1 MLLYAAGKDDARNA
15 ADRLV
20 LRSKFVA
27 VGRTFFNSLL
37 KEINVSSTLLGITT
51 IGYLLCMTL
60 YCGFLFFRNEKF
72 GKIITALVI
81 AVAAV
86 HTAGLGLR
94 WWESYQLGHGRI
106 PLTNLYEAL
115 IALGWT
121 TVLLHLY
128 IELRYKTRA
137 LGALLLP
144 IISISM
150 AYASLSPGVNSTI
163 EPLIPA
169 LQSNWLTYHVIT
181 CFLGYSAFAVSFCAA
196 IVYLFKGRGINAT
209 NPGARAGDGVFPSLA
224 RLDEIMYRMV
234 AIGFLMLS
242 LGIITGAVWANYAWG
257 SYWSWDPKE
266 TWSLITWFVYAA
278 VLHARITR
286 GWRGNRMAALSVI
299 GFACV
304 LFTFLGVNYLLAGLH
319 SYA

>member
-1 MLLYAAGKDDARNA
+1 MSA
-15 ADRLV
+15 
-20 LRSKFVA
+20 
-27 VGRTFFNSLL
+27 
-37 KEINVSSTLLGITT
+37 TLLGITT

-60 YCGFLFFRNEKF
+60 YFGYLFFKNEKF
-72 GKIITALVI
+72 GRLITGLVMVVAL
-81 AVAAV
+81 V

-94 WWESYQLGHGRI
+94 WWESYDMGHGRI

-115 IALGWT
+115 IGLGWT

-137 LGALLLP
+137 LGVLLLP

-150 AYASLSPGVNSTI
+150 AYASLSPRITNTI

-196 IVYLFKGRGINAT
+196 VVYLFKARDIT
-209 NPGARAGDGVFPSLA
+209 KSDPRARAIDGVFPSLS
-224 RLDEIMYRMV
+224 RLDEIMYRMA

-286 GWRGNRMAALSVI
+286 GWRGKRMAVLAII
-299 GFACV
+299 GFASV
-304 LFTFLGVNYLLAGLH
+304 LFTFLGVNYLLSGLH

>member
-1 MLLYAAGKDDARNA
+1 M
-15 ADRLV
+15 
-20 LRSKFVA
+20 
-27 VGRTFFNSLL
+27 
-37 KEINVSSTLLGITT
+37 SSTLLGITT

-60 YCGFLFFRNEKF
+60 CFCYFFFKSEKF
-72 GKIITALVI
+72 GRIVTALVI
-81 AVAAV
+81 VVAVI

-94 WWESYQLGHGRI
+94 WWESYQMGHGRV

-115 IALGWT
+115 IGLSWT
-121 TVLLHLY
+121 TVLLYLY

-137 LGALLLP
+137 LGILLLP

-150 AYASLSPGVNSTI
+150 AYASLSPTINSTI
-163 EPLIPA
+163 DPLIPA

-181 CFLGYSAFAVSFCAA
+181 CFIGYSAFAVSCSTA
-196 IVYLFKGRGINAT
+196 IVHLFKD
-209 NPGARAGDGVFPSLA
+209 RAKADAGVDGLFPALE
-224 RLDEIMYRMV
+224 RLDEITYRMT
-234 AIGFLMLS
+234 AIGFLMLT

-286 GWRGNRMAALSVI
+286 GWRGRRMAILSII
-299 GFACV
+299 GFASV
-304 LFTFLGVNYLLAGLH
+304 LFTFLGVNYLLSGLH

>member
-1 MLLYAAGKDDARNA
+1 M
-15 ADRLV
+15 
-20 LRSKFVA
+20 
-27 VGRTFFNSLL
+27 
-37 KEINVSSTLLGITT
+37 SSTLLGITT
-51 IGYLLCMTL
+51 IGYLLCMAL
-60 YCGFLFFRNEKF
+60 YFCCVFFKSKKF
-72 GKIITALVI
+72 GRIVTALVVI
-81 AVAAV
+81 VV
-86 HTAGLGLR
+86 LIHTAGLGLR
-94 WWESYQLGHGRI
+94 WWESYQMGHGRV

-115 IALGWT
+115 IGLSWT
-121 TVLLHLY
+121 TALLYLY
-128 IELRYKTRA
+128 IELRYKTKA
-137 LGALLLP
+137 LGILLLP
-144 IISISM
+144 VISISM
-150 AYASLSPGVNSTI
+150 AYASLSPTISSTI
-163 EPLIPA
+163 DPLIPA

-196 IVYLFKGRGINAT
+196 IVHLCKDRAKTGSNAE
-209 NPGARAGDGVFPSLA
+209 GVFPSLE
-224 RLDEIMYRMV
+224 RLDEITYRMT

-286 GWRGNRMAALSVI
+286 GWRGRRMAVLSII

-304 LFTFLGVNYLLAGLH
+304 LFTFLGVNYLLSGLH